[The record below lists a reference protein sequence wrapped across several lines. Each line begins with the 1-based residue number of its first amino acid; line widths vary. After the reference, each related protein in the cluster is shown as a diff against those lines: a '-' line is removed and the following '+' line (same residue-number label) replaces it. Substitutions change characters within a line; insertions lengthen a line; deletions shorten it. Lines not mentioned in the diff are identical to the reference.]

1 MIEFTY
7 SPFNVRFCLNF
18 LSLFCSIFFL
28 LESRLW
34 EDLNVLLLLA
44 HRVNVLAYLKNSTSG
59 PWKKIDCFVFFSVY
73 MRRNISMIELFPESL
88 TSLHLH

>member
-7 SPFNVRFCLNF
+7 SPFNVRFCLNWNF

-44 HRVNVLAYLKNSTSG
+44 HRVNVLAYLKNSTSR
-59 PWKKIDCFVFFSVY
+59 PWKKYIALYFS
-73 MRRNISMIELFPESL
+73 LFI
-88 TSLHLH
+88 